1 MLGRRTLLRGMCG
14 AGAAM
19 SGIRGMQNV
28 TGRTNG
34 AERKRMVAKQMRET
48 MTDFS
53 TQAFED
59 GNRIPREFTCE
70 GQNVSPPLK
79 IESVPDDV
87 NSLAIIVDDPDA
99 PSGTFTHWLIWDI
112 PPETTQIPRKVPQ
125 MEVVSD
131 LGGAKQG
138 ENDAE
143 ELGYLG
149 PCPPMGDGPHT
160 YRFTLYLLEQQP
172 RLGAGATKDAL
183 LDAMGGI
190 RLGRARFTGEFQ
202 RG

>member
-1 MLGRRTLLRGMCG
+1 MLGRRTLLR
-14 AGAAM
+14 AM
-19 SGIRGMQNV
+19 GGISVAVSGIRGRAR
-28 TGRTNG
+28 TGT
-34 AERKRMVAKQMRET
+34 AKQMEET
-48 MTDFS
+48 MTMFS
-53 TQAFED
+53 TPAFED

-70 GQNVSPPLK
+70 GQNVSPPLE

-87 NSLAIIVDDPDA
+87 NSMAIIMDDPDA

-112 PPETTQIPRKVPQ
+112 SPGTTKIPRKVPQ

-138 ENDAE
+138 ENSAE
-143 ELGYLG
+143 EIGYLG
-149 PCPPMGDGPHT
+149 PCPPIGDGSHT
-160 YRFTLYLLEQQP
+160 YQFTLYLLEQQP

-190 RLGRARFTGEFQ
+190 RLGQVRFTGEFQ

>member
-1 MLGRRTLLRGMCG
+1 MLGRRTLLR
-14 AGAAM
+14 AM
-19 SGIRGMQNV
+19 GGSGVATLGSRRRRMQTAEQTRG
-28 TGRTNG
+28 G
-34 AERKRMVAKQMRET
+34 KT
-48 MTDFS
+48 MATFS
-53 TQAFED
+53 TPAFED

-70 GQNVSPPLK
+70 GQNASPPLE

-87 NSLAIIVDDPDA
+87 TSLAIIVDDPDA
-99 PSGTFTHWLIWDI
+99 PSGTFTHWLIWDVPPDTTRI
-112 PPETTQIPRKVPQ
+112 PKDVPQ
-125 MEVVSD
+125 MEVISD

-138 ENDAE
+138 ENSAE
-143 ELGYLG
+143 ELGYMG
-149 PCPPMGDGPHT
+149 PCPPIGDGPHT

-190 RLGRARFTGEFQ
+190 RLDQRQFTGKFG